1 MNLIPAISNFD
12 WSIIALYFI
21 GVGIIGYLVG
31 KTTKDDED
39 LFLAGRS
46 LGWMPIG
53 FSLFASNISSTNL
66 IGLAGAAY
74 ASGIAV
80 GNFEW
85 MASVVL
91 VLVAVVY
98 LPIYLKAKITTIPEF
113 LELRF
118 DSRSRK
124 YFSAITIF
132 LSVVVDASTGLYAG
146 SLVLKTFLP
155 QLDIFMTCIVICIVV
170 ASYTTFGGLK
180 AVVYTDVLQASVL
193 IIGCTMLTYEVF
205 SQYNFSWEAVVAT
218 LPAKH
223 LSLIRPMDDAQL
235 PWLGTITG
243 VPILG
248 FWYWATNQ
256 YIIQRAL
263 GAKNLTHARGGAMWG
278 AVLKILPLF
287 IMVIPGAMAVHLIP
301 NLPNPDMVFPAMVAK
316 FLPAGI
322 VGVVLAGLMA
332 ATMSA
337 LDSTLNS
344 ASTLIVHDFIQPSRP
359 ALTHKQIAKYGRIST
374 IILMTFAAF
383 WAPMIANF
391 GGVFSYLQQAFSI
404 LVPPVAVIF
413 FLGVFTRMGS
423 KQTAFFTLILGHIL
437 GTGLFLLSK
446 FGYINFH
453 FTITA
458 AIATGLCALIFIILA
473 KATGESI
480 PAGSGLTFSKVMVIP
495 DRSLPWY
502 LDYRLHGA
510 LVLMVIGTVVIKF
523 W

>member
-1 MNLIPAISNFD
+1 MNLIPDISTFD
-12 WSIIALYFI
+12 YSVIALYFI
-21 GVGIIGYLVG
+21 GVGIIGYFVG
-31 KTTKDDED
+31 KTTKTDDD

-98 LPIYLKAKITTIPEF
+98 LPIYIKAKITTIPEF

-146 SLVLKTFLP
+146 SLVLKTFIP
-155 QLDIFMTCIVICIVV
+155 ELDIYMTCISICVIV
-170 ASYTTFGGLK
+170 ACYTTFGGLK

-193 IIGCTMLTYEVF
+193 IMGCTLLSYEMF
-205 SQYNFSWEAVVAT
+205 AQYNFSWDAVVASV
-218 LPAKH
+218 PAKH
-223 LSLIRPMDDAQL
+223 LSLIRPLDDEQL

-287 IMVIPGAMAVHLIP
+287 IMVMPGAMAVSLIP
-301 NLPNPDMVFPAMVAK
+301 NLTNPDMVFPAMVAK

-322 VGVVLAGLMA
+322 VGIVLAGLMA

-337 LDSTLNS
+337 IDSTLNS

-359 ALTHKQIAKYGRIST
+359 KLSHVQIAKYGRIAT
-374 IILMTFAAF
+374 IILMTFAAL
-383 WAPMIANF
+383 WAPTIQHF

-413 FLGVFTRMGS
+413 FLGVFTRIGS
-423 KQTAFFTLILGHIL
+423 KHTAFITLILGHIVGTLMFVL
-437 GTGLFLLSK
+437 GK
-446 FGYINFH
+446 FGYLQYH

-458 AIATGLCALIFIILA
+458 AMATFLCAAIYLIVA
-473 KATGESI
+473 KVTNESI
-480 PAGSGLTFSKVMVIP
+480 PLGSGLTFTKDMVLP
-495 DRSLPWY
+495 DKSLPWY
-502 LDYRLHGA
+502 LDYRLHCA
-510 LVLMVIGTVVIKF
+510 LVLTVIGIVVISF

>member
-1 MNLIPAISNFD
+1 MNLIPNISVLD
-12 WSIIALYFI
+12 YSVIVAYFI
-21 GVGIIGYLVG
+21 GVGIIGYFIG
-31 KTTKDDED
+31 KGTKSEED
-39 LFLAGRS
+39 LFLAGRT

-80 GNFEW
+80 GNYEW
-85 MASVVL
+85 MASVIL

-98 LPIYLKAKITTIPEF
+98 LPIYLKAKITTIPEY

-118 DSRSRK
+118 DTRSRK

-132 LSVVVDASTGLYAG
+132 LSVVIDASTGLYCG
-146 SLVLKTFLP
+146 SLVLKTFMPELN
-155 QLDIFMTCIVICIVV
+155 IFITCVTICILV

-193 IIGCTMLTYEVF
+193 IMGCTLLSYEMF
-205 SQYNFSWEAVVAT
+205 AQYNFSWEAVVASV
-218 LPAKH
+218 PPHH
-223 LSLIRPMDDAQL
+223 LSLIRPLDDAQL

-278 AVLKILPLF
+278 AILKILPLF
-287 IMVIPGAMAVHLIP
+287 IMVLPGAMAVKLLP
-301 NLPNPDMVFPAMVAK
+301 GLPNPDMVFPAMVAK

-322 VGVVLAGLMA
+322 VGIVLAGLMA

-344 ASTLIVHDFIQPSRP
+344 ASTLIVHDFIQPNRP
-359 ALTHKQIAKYGRIST
+359 SLTNAQIVRYGRIST
-374 IILMTFAAF
+374 LVLMAFAAV
-383 WAPMIANF
+383 WAPNISNF
-391 GGVFSYLQQAFSI
+391 GGVFTYLQQAFSI
-404 LVPPVAVIF
+404 LVPPVAAIF
-413 FLGVFTRMGS
+413 FLGVFSKLGS
-423 KQTAFFTLILGHIL
+423 KTAAFTTLVLGHIL
-437 GTGLFLLSK
+437 GTIIFLLGT
-446 FGYINFH
+446 FGYFKLH

-458 AIATGLCALIFIILA
+458 AIATFLCAIIFIVVA
-473 KATGESI
+473 KMKGENI
-480 PAGSGLTFSKVMVIP
+480 AAGSGLTFSKEMIVP
-495 DRSLPWY
+495 SSELPWY
-502 LDYRLHGA
+502 LDYRLHS
-510 LVLMVIGTVVIKF
+510 LVVLGIIATVVINF